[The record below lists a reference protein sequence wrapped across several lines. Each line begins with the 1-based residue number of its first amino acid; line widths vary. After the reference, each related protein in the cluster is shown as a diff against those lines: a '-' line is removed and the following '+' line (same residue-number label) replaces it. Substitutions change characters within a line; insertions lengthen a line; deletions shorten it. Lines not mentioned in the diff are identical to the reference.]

1 MSIDFKIG
9 TMLPCNVILQEK
21 EAGKVEVS
29 AIDPAA
35 FMGAI
40 ENENL
45 QSIAIEI
52 GSKLKRLL
60 THYNFLTFD
69 EVLRTSSIFK
79 YTLT

>member
-9 TMLPCNVILQEK
+9 TMLTCNVILQEK

-35 FMGAI
+35 SMGAI

-52 GSKLKRLL
+52 GSKLQKVINAL
-60 THYNFLTFD
+60 
-69 EVLRTSSIFK
+69 
-79 YTLT
+79 

>member
-1 MSIDFKIG
+1 MQMSIDFKIG

-35 FMGAI
+35 SMRAI

-52 GSKLKRLL
+52 GSKMQKVINAL
-60 THYNFLTFD
+60 
-69 EVLRTSSIFK
+69 
-79 YTLT
+79 

>member
-52 GSKLKRLL
+52 GSKLQKVINAL
-60 THYNFLTFD
+60 
-69 EVLRTSSIFK
+69 
-79 YTLT
+79 

>member
-1 MSIDFKIG
+1 MQMSIDFKIG

-21 EAGKVEVS
+21 EAEKVEVS

-35 FMGAI
+35 SMGAI

-52 GSKLKRLL
+52 GSKLQKVINAL
-60 THYNFLTFD
+60 
-69 EVLRTSSIFK
+69 
-79 YTLT
+79 